1 MLYYILFEYPFL
13 AAIGIFIAC
22 LNHGIDNKIEIDIKK
37 SLTDKELYKKYK
49 ESILKEHIVLNL
61 KITEN
66 ALNDAASAQVI
77 KFREE
82 NGYEDEGAKREK
94 H

>member
-13 AAIGIFIAC
+13 AAIGILIAW
-22 LNHGIDNKIEIDIKK
+22 LNHGIDAKIETDIKK
-37 SLTDKELYKKYK
+37 SMTDKELYKQYK

-66 ALNDAASAQVI
+66 ELNDAASAQVI

-82 NGYEDEGAKREK
+82 NGYEDEGAKR
-94 H
+94 